1 MVSSPSTVDNK
12 LVINNNEYW
21 SVNSILE
28 LIKTFYEYMKVIRFF
43 KVISFEASY
52 YLIDLIWTFNARTL
66 ELILGSG
73 AY

>member
-43 KVISFEASY
+43 KVISFEAS
-52 YLIDLIWTFNARTL
+52 
-66 ELILGSG
+66 
-73 AY
+73 